1 MQHVEAQS
9 PALSVGFCGRH
20 KVENMDRHQ
29 VACDYVPM
37 SQPVW
42 NPALNCYIG
51 YVWSYDAKS
60 WTPYMQSSNG
70 IVNMS
75 AVEAS
80 AKFMR
85 RDRSRSPSLSSYY
98 SSAGY
103 SVSCSRRS
111 RARSASSHSSMVS
124 QSASEGSLAS
134 VISAQLERRR
144 GHSNERR
151 RGHSNERR
159 RGHSNERRRGHSNE
173 RRRGHSN
180 ERRRGHSN
188 ERPRG
193 HSNERRRCHSNE
205 RRRCHDPC
213 NSKPRSSRRMPRDA
227 WDCSP
232 RRSRERGSRLELRS
246 RQPSRDLQE
255 TRSFIGRGPPQN
267 YLSRRGTR
275 VFNSKRGFGG
285 TKPSG
290 RVKPKAHRKRGGR
303 RVQARRAAARL
314 AKEGASAFAAAG
326 ANE

>member
-1 MQHVEAQS
+1 
-9 PALSVGFCGRH
+9 
-20 KVENMDRHQ
+20 MDRHQ

-173 RRRGHSN
+173 RRR
-180 ERRRGHSN
+180 
-188 ERPRG
+188 
-193 HSNERRRCHSNE
+193 
-205 RRRCHDPC
+205 CHDPC